1 MNSNEVGN
9 HLKKSIWRKFS
20 LIFYCFL
27 LFITHTIVQKTKVI
41 VILHSFT
48 CSFLQSTI
56 FIINLPSFFNLL
68 LYTNDFHFLP
78 SFQIRVSLPN
88 DLLSFYHLFE
98 YVSYKRSSLSICHL
112 FKCIFLTNDLC
123 YYFTIL
129 VIILMSINFFC
140 FNSTVFLRAL
150 LLQASLL

>member
-1 MNSNEVGN
+1 MAST
-9 HLKKSIWRKFS
+9 LKKEFGGNSLWSFIVFFCLSHTQLSRKLRS
-20 LIFYCFL
+20 LSFYIL
-27 LFITHTIVQKTKVI
+27 LHV
-41 VILHSFT
+41 
-48 CSFLQSTI
+48 SFLQSTI

-98 YVSYKRSSLSICHL
+98 CVSYKRSSLSICHL
-112 FKCIFLTNDLC
+112 FICIFLTNDFC

-129 VIILMSINFFC
+129 VIILLSINFFC